1 VGGGNFCSDAD
12 VFIGDTARLR
22 TRVRSPASTLHRE
35 ASAMIPVNRV
45 TGPGPGP
52 RGRMTAVMRAVDL
65 PTEPRV
71 LRNGLVI
78 GGVPFHFV
86 EQGG

>member
-1 VGGGNFCSDAD
+1 
-12 VFIGDTARLR
+12 
-22 TRVRSPASTLHRE
+22 
-35 ASAMIPVNRV
+35 MIPVNRV